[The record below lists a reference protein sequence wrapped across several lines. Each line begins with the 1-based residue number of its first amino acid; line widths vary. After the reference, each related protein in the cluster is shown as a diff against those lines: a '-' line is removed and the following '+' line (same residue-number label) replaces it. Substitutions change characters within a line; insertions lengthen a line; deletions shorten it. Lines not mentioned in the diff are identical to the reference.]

1 MADKAKQTAEAQ
13 TQEQVQEVS
22 LLDQIL
28 TEGKMARD
36 DYQREQAKDM
46 IGEFVN
52 QVMSGELTMSKNMDV
67 AINARIAEID
77 RVRPPRVQITYDVEV
92 GGAIELKELPFVV
105 GVMGDFVGKPEE
117 PLPAN
122 KNRKFVEIDPDNF
135 NQVMAGMK
143 PRVAFSVEN
152 KMQNY
157 GSKVGVDL
165 KFNNIED
172 FEPDNVVQQV
182 EPLRK
187 LVEAR
192 QKLSDLRSKM
202 DGNDKLESILN
213 DLISD
218 ADKQK
223 QISDALGIEKK
234 EE

>member
-1 MADKAKQTAEAQ
+1 MPSKE
-13 TQEQVQEVS
+13 S
-22 LLDQIL
+22 LQH
-28 TEGKMARD
+28 K
-36 DYQREQAKDM
+36 
-46 IGEFVN
+46 
-52 QVMSGELTMSKNMDV
+52 
-67 AINARIAEID
+67 ID

-117 PLPAN
+117 PLPAL

-135 NQVMAGMK
+135 NQVLSGMK
-143 PRVAFSVEN
+143 PRLAYTIDN
-152 KMQNY
+152 KLQDD
-157 GSKVGVDL
+157 GSKLGVDL
-165 KFNNIED
+165 KFNSIED
-172 FEPDNVVQQV
+172 FEPDNIVQQV

-202 DGNDKLESILN
+202 DGNEKLENLLEGIM
-213 DLISD
+213 SD

-223 QISDALGIEKK
+223 ELSAALGIDAGK

>member
-1 MADKAKQTAEAQ
+1 MA
-13 TQEQVQEVS
+13 
-22 LLDQIL
+22 
-28 TEGKMARD
+28 
-36 DYQREQAKDM
+36 
-46 IGEFVN
+46 
-52 QVMSGELTMSKNMDV
+52 SKES
-67 AINARIAEID
+67 IQHKID

-117 PLPAN
+117 PLPAI

-135 NQVMAGMK
+135 NQVLAGMK
-143 PRVAFSVEN
+143 PRVAFSVDN
-152 KMQNY
+152 KLQND

-165 KFNNIED
+165 TFSNIED
-172 FEPDNVVQQV
+172 FEPDNIVQNV

-202 DGNDKLESILN
+202 DGNEKLENILN
-213 DLISD
+213 DIISD
-218 ADKQK
+218 TSKQ
-223 QISDALGIEKK
+223 QQLSDALGIEGKK